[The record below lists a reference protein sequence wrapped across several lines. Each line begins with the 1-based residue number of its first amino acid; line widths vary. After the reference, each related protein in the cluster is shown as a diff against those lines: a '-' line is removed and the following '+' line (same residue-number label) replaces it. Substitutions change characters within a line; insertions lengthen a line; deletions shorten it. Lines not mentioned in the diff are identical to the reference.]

1 MPRRVPDFPDIL
13 NSWNYISSIGSG
25 ITLISFFL
33 LVVFF
38 KVILDPYIDD
48 NHEEENWKGMSIGY
62 SSWLSHPLALW
73 AHYKTY
79 LGVIHINYVL

>member
-33 LVVFF
+33 VIDIPDPIHEFYIWNIYSCTLLVIVN
-38 KVILDPYIDD
+38 L
-48 NHEEENWKGMSIGY
+48 
-62 SSWLSHPLALW
+62 LSTPNQ
-73 AHYKTY
+73 T
-79 LGVIHINYVL
+79 